1 MTIKLTAILST
12 IVMAAAVAVFFIP
25 PPAGVSVNTMHAAAL
40 VVLVIGLWA
49 LNAIPEQIVGL
60 IFFALAMLLAIAPA
74 SVVFSGFASGTL
86 WLVLGAGDRR
96 RVEPHRPGRAP
107 RALCARAFHALVPR
121 VGVMPVTV
129 FTERMK
135 FGPFFYIAS
144 VLGLGSVMTE
154 TGLSKAL
161 GDLVQSALQLK
172 PEQDALNF
180 DLLTLFATFAGVLVS
195 LAVLLPL
202 DYLWWRLIGYF
213 G

>member
-1 MTIKLTAILST
+1 
-12 IVMAAAVAVFFIP
+12 
-25 PPAGVSVNTMHAAAL
+25 
-40 VVLVIGLWA
+40 
-49 LNAIPEQIVGL
+49 
-60 IFFALAMLLAIAPA
+60 
-74 SVVFSGFASGTL
+74 
-86 WLVLGAGDRR
+86 
-96 RVEPHRPGRAP
+96 
-107 RALCARAFHALVPR
+107 
-121 VGVMPVTV
+121 MPVTV